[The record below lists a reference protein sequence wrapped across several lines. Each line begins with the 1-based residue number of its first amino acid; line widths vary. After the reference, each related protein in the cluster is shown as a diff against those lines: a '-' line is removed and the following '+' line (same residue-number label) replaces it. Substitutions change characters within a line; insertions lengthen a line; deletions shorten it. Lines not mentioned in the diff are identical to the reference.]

1 MRRKT
6 PQSLRELRLAC
17 ADDRNRL
24 LIPGW
29 LASEVRPWLNGDVT
43 TIRNG
48 RLAVDGELIKGDL
61 HIAAGVI
68 GEPANDDDVI
78 DANGMIVSPGL
89 IDIQI
94 NGGFGHDFTQD
105 PTTIWEVGRRL
116 PELGVTAFVPTI
128 VTSPEAITDLALE
141 VVGERRPED
150 YVGADVLGLHF
161 EGPWISPEM
170 HGAHNPAH
178 IVDPDP
184 AVARRWAESG
194 LVRIVTLAPERP
206 TASEVTQILA
216 GSGVVV
222 SVGHSNAT
230 YETAREAFVDGAS
243 LCTHLFNQMSSF
255 SHREPG
261 VVGAALLS
269 NRAAIMIVDGLH
281 IAPGAL
287 QLAWRLLGPER
298 TVLVTDAMA
307 ALGLGPGTYP
317 LGDGPITV
325 ADDGPRTA
333 DGRLAGSVVTL
344 PEAVSNLSTTTDATV
359 AESLLGATANPARV
373 LRLTDRG
380 HLRVGGRGDVV
391 LLDNELKPV
400 KTLVQGIDISL

>member
-1 MRRKT
+1 M
-6 PQSLRELRLAC
+6 
-17 ADDRNRL
+17 
-24 LIPGW
+24 
-29 LASEVRPWLNGDVT
+29 T

-78 DANGMIVSPGL
+78 DADGMIVSPGL

-116 PELGVTAFVPTI
+116 PELGVTTFVPTI
-128 VTSPEAITDLALE
+128 VTSPEAVTDLALE
-141 VVGERRPED
+141 VVGKRRPDD

-161 EGPWISPEM
+161 EGPWISAEM
-170 HGAHNPAH
+170 HGAHNPDH
-178 IVDPDP
+178 IVNPNVE
-184 AVARRWAESG
+184 VARAWAKSG

-206 TASEVTQILA
+206 GATEVAGILA
-216 GSGVVV
+216 AAGVVV
-222 SVGHSNAT
+222 SIGHTNAT
-230 YETAREAFVDGAS
+230 YQVAREMLSDSAS
-243 LCTHLFNQMSSF
+243 LGTHLFNQMSPF
-255 SHREPG
+255 THREPG
-261 VVGAALLS
+261 VVGALLLS
-269 NRAAIMIVDGLH
+269 DRPNIVIVDGLH
-281 IAPGAL
+281 IASGAL

-307 ALGLGPGTYP
+307 ALGLGHGTYP

-325 ADDGPRTA
+325 GDDGPRTA
-333 DGRLAGSVVTL
+333 DGRLAGSIVTL
-344 PEAVSNLSTTTDATV
+344 PGAVANLAATTGATI

-373 LRLTDRG
+373 LGLADRG

-391 LLDNELKPV
+391 LLDDDLRPLR
-400 KTLVQGIDISL
+400 TLMAGQGVGL